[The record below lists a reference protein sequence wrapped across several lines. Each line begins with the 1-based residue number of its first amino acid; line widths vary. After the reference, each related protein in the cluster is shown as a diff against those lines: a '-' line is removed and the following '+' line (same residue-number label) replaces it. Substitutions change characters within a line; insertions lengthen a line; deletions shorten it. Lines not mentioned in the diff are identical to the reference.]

1 MTQQS
6 LEVPAVHCD
15 HCVSSIEG
23 AVAELEGVEDVKVD
37 LEAKTVFVSFDEH
50 RCQLDRIISAIEGQ
64 GYDVG
69 PPHPLQIGTRP
80 E

>member
-1 MTQQS
+1 MTQKT

-23 AVAELEGVEDVKVD
+23 AVQELEGVDNVKVD
-37 LEAKTVFVSFDEH
+37 LDAKTVSVSFDEH
-50 RCQLDRIISAIEGQ
+50 RCQLDRIIGAIQEQ

-69 PPHPLQIGTRP
+69 PPGPLQIGTRP
-80 E
+80 